1 MKLQVRILGKLIA
14 EVTLED
20 DVEQGDVEV
29 TLLDKEVKTL
39 SKWWTNRMV
48 K

>member
-1 MKLQVRILGKLIA
+1 MKLQVRILGKLVA

-20 DVEQGDVEV
+20 EVQPGDVEV
-29 TLLDKEVKTL
+29 TLLDKEVKSL
-39 SKWWTNRMV
+39 SKWWTKRMV